1 MSLSLS
7 QLIILVFLFLFLF
20 TDVRQIYK
28 KIKKELTRKK
38 GLEPL
43 LLILEINI
51 LPIKKLFSFTKIFFK
66 ID

>member
-38 GLEPL
+38 G
-43 LLILEINI
+43 
-51 LPIKKLFSFTKIFFK
+51 T
-66 ID
+66 